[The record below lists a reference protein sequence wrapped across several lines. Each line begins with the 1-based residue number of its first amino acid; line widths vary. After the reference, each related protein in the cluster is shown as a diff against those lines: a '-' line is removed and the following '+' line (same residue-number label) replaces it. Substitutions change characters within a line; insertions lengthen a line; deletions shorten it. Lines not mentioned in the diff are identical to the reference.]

1 MEGGERA
8 PVLTEASCLIIA
20 SSIVGPVDHQEALA
34 SVMDLGHGV
43 PPVVGI
49 GHHLRLSD
57 ERAAVPRQPQHPAR
71 TVAKIRGGGDNH
83 HGPTAWAPPRLEVG
97 GARGPG
103 PARAAPPVAH
113 HTGPTERRHRT
124 PGSATV
130 TDHRLSRGTR
140 WTTKLRNEPT
150 QRRGY
155 AIPQPARPS
164 WPKTCEPLQ
173 EGALVAWAGSARCA
187 TSLPRGPPDLSQR
200 PLDRGRTTEDYPLS
214 GGTG

>member
-97 GARGPG
+97 GS
-103 PARAAPPVAH
+103 ARARAGTRGTARRAP
-113 HTGPTERRHRT
+113 HRT
-124 PGSATV
+124 HGETASHAGQCDSDRSPAFAGHSV
-130 TDHRLSRGTR
+130 DHQVEERAHA
-140 WTTKLRNEPT
+140 E
-150 QRRGY
+150 
-155 AIPQPARPS
+155 
-164 WPKTCEPLQ
+164 
-173 EGALVAWAGSARCA
+173 AGVRHTA
-187 TSLPRGPPDLSQR
+187 TSAAVMA
-200 PLDRGRTTEDYPLS
+200 
-214 GGTG
+214 